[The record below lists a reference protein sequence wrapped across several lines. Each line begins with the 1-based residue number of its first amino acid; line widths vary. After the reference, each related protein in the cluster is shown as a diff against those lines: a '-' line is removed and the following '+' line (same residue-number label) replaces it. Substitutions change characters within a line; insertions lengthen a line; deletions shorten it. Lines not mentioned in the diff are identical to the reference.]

1 MKPVTHKA
9 RIERKHATLP
19 RYVVIPA
26 EIPQA
31 WELNGT
37 TTVVGTLNG
46 VDMGRRGLKNWG
58 DGKRWFFEL
67 PEPLCRAAGVD
78 TGDVITL
85 TFAPCEPVP
94 TEVRALISCNDAF
107 ARTWATLTPG
117 RQRQFCEWVASAKQ
131 PSTREN
137 RARSLT
143 ASKP

>member
-1 MKPVTHKA
+1 MEPVTHKA
-9 RIERKHATLP
+9 RSERKHAKLP

-26 EIPQA
+26 HIPQA
-31 WELNGT
+31 WELTGT

-46 VDMGRRGLKNWG
+46 LDMGRRGLKNWG
-58 DGKRWFFEL
+58 DGRRWFFEL

-85 TFAPCEPVP
+85 TFVPCDPVP
-94 TEVRALISCNDAF
+94 TEVRALISSNAAF
-107 ARTWATLTPG
+107 SRTWATLTPG

-131 PSTREN
+131 PSTREK

-143 ASKP
+143 ASKY